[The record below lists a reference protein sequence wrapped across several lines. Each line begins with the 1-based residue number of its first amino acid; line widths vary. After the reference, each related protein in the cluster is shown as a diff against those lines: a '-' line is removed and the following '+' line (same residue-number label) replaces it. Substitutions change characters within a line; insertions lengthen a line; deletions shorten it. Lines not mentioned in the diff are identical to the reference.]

1 MGVFENV
8 SRSVM
13 PLRGLIVSVQSEKSS
28 RWFGLKFHQVQDVKV
43 ENSSANFQ
51 NRKT

>member
-28 RWFGLKFHQVQDVKV
+28 RWFGLKFYQVQDVKV